1 MQDETGLVTAGEQ
14 PQVGGQPQVLSASS
28 ISTFMRCEQQWYYAY
43 VEKIRRPP
51 SVRQAI
57 GLAGHAGIAH
67 NMTQKIMSFEDE
79 PLDVVLDVFNDEY
92 DDMALD
98 GLEETETENTAKGKE
113 SGLKTLRIAHLEVA
127 PLIQPVMVEQPI
139 QFDVDGVPY
148 SGYIDLVDD
157 KRRVRDSKFVGK
169 KPGGVNVQYATAM
182 TGYAVAMRQLT
193 GEIESEVVLD
203 YFVRTQKPYHLPVA
217 SGGPIE
223 DSAIRFF
230 AKLVKDVNRRIQDGV
245 FLPTG
250 LTHQACGWCGY
261 RDICPAYRKAGE
273 NGSP

>member
-1 MQDETGLVTAGEQ
+1 MTSDSEGTFSGR
-14 PQVGGQPQVLSASS
+14 PQVLSASS

-67 NMTQKIMSFEDE
+67 NMTQKIMSYADE
-79 PLDVVLDVFNDEY
+79 PLDVVLDVFSDEY
-92 DDMALD
+92 DELAQD
-98 GLEETETENTAKGKE
+98 GLEETETENTAKGKD
-113 SGLKTLRIAHLEVA
+113 SGLLTLKVAHLEVA
-127 PLIQPVMVEQPI
+127 PKIQPVMVEQPV
-139 QFDVDGVPY
+139 QFEVDGIPY
-148 SGYIDLVDD
+148 SGYLDLVDD

-182 TGYAVAMRQLT
+182 TGYAVSVRQLT

-203 YFVRTQKPYHLPVA
+203 YFVRTKKPYHLPVA

-261 RDICPAYRKAGE
+261 RDICPAYRKEGK